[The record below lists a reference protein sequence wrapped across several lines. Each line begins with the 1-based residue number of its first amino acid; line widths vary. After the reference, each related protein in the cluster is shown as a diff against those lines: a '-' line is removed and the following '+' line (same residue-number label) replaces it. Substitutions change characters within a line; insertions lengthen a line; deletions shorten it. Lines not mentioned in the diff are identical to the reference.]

1 MIHAVHPL
9 STIPLC
15 HLAYAPILHTNSPVS
30 SPYISLQISWE
41 NFEKLMIKAFLL
53 RWSCHSHNLFS
64 LNVSH
69 GPTYMQKLQ
78 KKKFLFFFPE
88 LKQSNFPANGTM
100 NLLQSQCWVENARQY
115 FENPKAWEKKFWAA
129 NYKKFLQYSQRFLF
143 FNSKAFTQV
152 LCKMFLSFPLL

>member
-69 GPTYMQKLQ
+69 GPTYMQKRQ
-78 KKKFLFFFPE
+78 KKKVSFLLSWTQTKQLSRKWDNE
-88 LKQSNFPANGTM
+88 LAPVSELSWECKTIFWEPKGIGEKILSCKLQEIFTIFSKILVFQFQSIYTSS
-100 NLLQSQCWVENARQY
+100 L
-115 FENPKAWEKKFWAA
+115 
-129 NYKKFLQYSQRFLF
+129 
-143 FNSKAFTQV
+143 
-152 LCKMFLSFPLL
+152 

>member
-15 HLAYAPILHTNSPVS
+15 HLVYAPILHTNSLVS

-53 RWSCHSHNLFS
+53 WWSCHSHNLFIIPLTCKNCKKKKRFFSSFLNSNKATFLQTEQRTCSS
-64 LNVSH
+64 LNVELR
-69 GPTYMQKLQ
+69 MQDNII
-78 KKKFLFFFPE
+78 F
-88 LKQSNFPANGTM
+88 G
-100 NLLQSQCWVENARQY
+100 
-115 FENPKAWEKKFWAA
+115 NPKAWEKKFWAA

-143 FNSKAFTQV
+143 LNSKAFTQV
-152 LCKMFLSFPLL
+152 LCKMFLSFSLL

>member
-15 HLAYAPILHTNSPVS
+15 HLPYAPILHTNSPVW
-30 SPYISLQISWE
+30 SPYISLWISWE

-78 KKKFLFFFPE
+78 KKKVSFLLSWTQTKQLSRKWDNE
-88 LKQSNFPANGTM
+88 LAPVSMLSWECKTISFLGTQRHGRKNSELQITRNFYNI
-100 NLLQSQCWVENARQY
+100 LKDSC
-115 FENPKAWEKKFWAA
+115 F
-129 NYKKFLQYSQRFLF
+129 
-143 FNSKAFTQV
+143 
-152 LCKMFLSFPLL
+152 

>member
-15 HLAYAPILHTNSPVS
+15 HLPYAPILHTNSPVW
-30 SPYISLQISWE
+30 SPYISLWISWE
-41 NFEKLMIKAFLL
+41 NFEKLMIKALLL

-115 FENPKAWEKKFWAA
+115 HFWEPKGMGEKIPSCK
-129 NYKKFLQYSQRFLF
+129 LQEIFTIFSKILVFQFQRIYRSSL
-143 FNSKAFTQV
+143 
-152 LCKMFLSFPLL
+152 

>member
-53 RWSCHSHNLFS
+53 WWSCHSHNLFTIP
-64 LNVSH
+64 LTCKNC
-69 GPTYMQKLQ
+69 
-78 KKKFLFFFPE
+78 KKKTFLFSFPG

-100 NLLQSQCWVENARQY
+100 NLLQSQSWVENARQY
-115 FENPKAWEKKFWAA
+115 FGNPKAWEKKFWAA